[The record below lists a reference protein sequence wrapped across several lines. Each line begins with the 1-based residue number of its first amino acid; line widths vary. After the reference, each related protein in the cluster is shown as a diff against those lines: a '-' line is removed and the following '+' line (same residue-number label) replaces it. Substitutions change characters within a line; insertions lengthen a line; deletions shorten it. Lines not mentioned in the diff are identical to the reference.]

1 MNRVHPAYGRMGTVH
16 KLTAGAAS
24 TETAAFGAQTYA
36 VRIASGDNGFYFRV
50 GKGAQTAVN
59 TDSVCPG
66 AWSEYIVVH
75 PGEQLAV
82 LRSGASDAI
91 VTVTEITA

>member
-1 MNRVHPAYGRMGTVH
+1 MRSQKAFMRVGTVH

-24 TETAAFGAQTYA
+24 TQTAAFGTQTKV
-36 VRIASGDNGFYFRV
+36 VRIASADNGFYFRY

-66 AWSEYIVVH
+66 AWAEYLLVN

-82 LRSGASDAI
+82 LRTGASDAI
-91 VTVTEITA
+91 VTVTEMDA